1 MLPWIYGKIFPIQEL
16 ILSRT
21 LLLIIMMFDNFFSSP
36 KIFDQRNNTQS
47 WLNISI
53 DAALGCRAN
62 VFHIVRHAGKKS
74 ERQGNIIA
82 IHPQAAPTVCRY

>member
-1 MLPWIYGKIFPIQEL
+1 MVRF
-16 ILSRT
+16 SRFG
-21 LLLIIMMFDNFFSSP
+21 IISREIESSYNNSVINHFSSP

-82 IHPQAAPTVCRY
+82 IHPQAAPTVCRLVF

>member
-1 MLPWIYGKIFPIQEL
+1 M
-16 ILSRT
+16 
-21 LLLIIMMFDNFFSSP
+21 
-36 KIFDQRNNTQS
+36 FDQRNNTQS

-62 VFHIVRHAGKKS
+62 VFHIIRHAGKKS

-82 IHPQAAPTVCRY
+82 IHPQAAPTVCRLVSFYFLNKKKDKAQSFSLHFL

>member
-1 MLPWIYGKIFPIQEL
+1 M
-16 ILSRT
+16 
-21 LLLIIMMFDNFFSSP
+21 
-36 KIFDQRNNTQS
+36 FDQRNNTQS

-62 VFHIVRHAGKKS
+62 VFHIIRHAGKKS

-82 IHPQAAPTVCRY
+82 IHPQAAPTVCRLVNLNKRRLQSQKMQSLFHYIFYKKYL